1 MIKNINNDTIII
13 LIMPRE
19 DDTQEKTSQ
28 LEIMEEERRK
38 EKYKILS
45 KIEDLENNAKK
56 AMMTGNFEKAINISE
71 DIIRLSIIGD
81 LPKYIEEQQAFLNE
95 IALKVSKE
103 YTIKEINKV
112 GNGIKKIYEVLIE
125 AENFKEA
132 HNILNDFKENYSNFP
147 YFNTIPL
154 IQELLKMDERLW
166 MKYQIAL
173 DKVEKDA
180 ESHENIEDK
189 YGIKEELEEIKK
201 FLKKMPIG

>member
-1 MIKNINNDTIII
+1 MIKIINNDTIII
-13 LIMPRE
+13 LKMPRE
-19 DDTQEKTSQ
+19 NGARENTSQ
-28 LEIMEEERRK
+28 LEIKEEERRK
-38 EKYKILS
+38 EKFKILS
-45 KIEDLENNAKK
+45 RIEDLENDAKK
-56 AMMTGNFEKAINISE
+56 AMMTGDFEKAIKISE

-147 YFNTIPL
+147 YFNTVPL
-154 IQELLKMDERLW
+154 IQELLKMDENLW

-173 DKVEKDA
+173 DNVEKNVKGMQ
-180 ESHENIEDK
+180 NIEDK
-189 YGIKEELEEIKK
+189 YGIKDEVEEIKK
-201 FLKKMPIG
+201 FLKKI